1 MGSFLDPDFKDLLFL
16 DSQILKTEAF
26 EIIEDGLVIEHG
38 MDAVNISEDN
48 ESRNYNRETVG
59 ENCTSNSDPFKQF
72 KRIRNMGNCPTRVE
86 LTLAEEIKFYKEL
99 V

>member
-1 MGSFLDPDFKDLLFL
+1 MISFIYPDFKDLLFL
-16 DSQILKTEAF
+16 DSQILKTETF

-38 MDAVNISEDN
+38 MNSINITDNN

-59 ENCTSNSDPFKQF
+59 ENCNSNNDPFKQF
-72 KRIRNMGNCPTRVE
+72 KRIWNKGSCSARVE
-86 LTLAEEIKFYKEL
+86 LTL